1 VTEIEKEISKP
12 HEEKVSS
19 DANSRVCTESAVSD
33 TSQQAVLT
41 KALESN
47 VNNIPE
53 GDSVG
58 QHLAALRPGMTL
70 SEAKAA
76 QQQVEMQSFELD
88 FGDGKTVTAKD
99 KGQTEKQIILA
110 QQPTSDVSLDQKAE
124 TKAEFTLPESE
135 QEWKLEINK
144 FDEFVKDKL
153 HLKHE
158 PTHEDYG
165 RMVNDPTLSREFA
178 LDASLLFAFGMRD
191 RGSVSR
197 ETFANDR
204 ADAMLAKAS
213 SFKLIPASPNEMD
226 SSKISQGYPNDCTSI
241 STFMF
246 MTDATEGRDALR
258 KMVTVNPRARGALHD
273 SYTVVLPGDPQ
284 HPIVVNGLTESEKM
298 LAVSS
303 GTDDIYLAV
312 IEKALGQY
320 CNERSSLSKKVV
332 MSEAVTFAMG
342 DPVLGWVNGTSYH
355 DPIELI
361 SGNKIQEINSDAW
374 FDEGKKAALSA
385 YAEGRMVLIGVK
397 APPPP
402 EHSKASILR
411 KHPNHAYVMRSCDG
425 DGIVLRNPVDDDP
438 REFKLSWDELRT
450 GTSCLLVASKDKRK

>member
-1 VTEIEKEISKP
+1 VTETKKEISKP

-19 DANSRVCTESAVSD
+19 DADSRVGTESAVYD
-33 TSQQAVLT
+33 ASQQKVLT
-41 KALESN
+41 KALDSN

-53 GDSVG
+53 GDSIG
-58 QHLAALRPGMTL
+58 QHLAALDPGMTL

-76 QQQVEMQSFELD
+76 QQRVEMQSFELD

-99 KGQTEKQIILA
+99 KGQTEKQILLA
-110 QQPTSDVSLDQKAE
+110 QQPRDVSLDQRTE
-124 TKAEFTLPESE
+124 TRSEFTPPENE
-135 QEWKLEINK
+135 REWKLEINK
-144 FDEFVKDKL
+144 FDEWVKDKL
-153 HLKHE
+153 HLDHE

-165 RMVNDPTLSREFA
+165 RVVNDSTLSREFA
-178 LDASLLFAFGMRD
+178 LDAALLFAFGMRD
-191 RGSVSR
+191 RRAVSR

-204 ADAMLAKAS
+204 AGAMLAKAS
-213 SFKLIPASPNEMD
+213 SFRLMPASPNEMD

-246 MTDATEGRDALR
+246 MANTAEGRDALR
-258 KMVTVNPRARGALHD
+258 RMVTVNPRAPGVPHD
-273 SYTVVLPGDPQ
+273 SYTVLLPGDPQ

-320 CNERSSLSKKVV
+320 CNEKAPFSKKVV
-332 MSEAVTFAMG
+332 MIEAVTFAMG
-342 DPVLGWVNGTSYH
+342 DPVSGWVNGTSYH

-361 SGNKIQEINSDAW
+361 SGNKIQEIKSDAW
-374 FDEGKKAALSA
+374 FDEAKNAALNA

-411 KHPNHAYVMRSCDG
+411 KHPNHAYVMKSCDR